1 MRHEWCRAV
10 RAHGRDEVVEVGHQ
24 IGETFP
30 QVPFIIRA
38 VLAQA
43 LDQSLLTLERS
54 RLHEL
59 LEFKQAELS
68 EAESAGDSVARGRLQ
83 QDVLT
88 LQRQRLA
95 LDRQTRDTTLL
106 SQRRHIPPTDTS
118 TATGGHP

>member
-1 MRHEWCRAV
+1 
-10 RAHGRDEVVEVGHQ
+10 
-24 IGETFP
+24 
-30 QVPFIIRA
+30 
-38 VLAQA
+38 
-43 LDQSLLTLERS
+43 
-54 RLHEL
+54 